1 MFLGL
6 YTSWFHRRALLV
18 GLLGGLISGTWMVIA
33 LGFQS
38 AVYPLSFGGV
48 TIPIHA
54 AISALAVNLLLSLS
68 LTPVFRLV
76 GVSTGRDNTNWADF
90 EAHPLPGSSEALLL
104 AQMSQNSQLPVPT
117 QEQVMNQV
125 R

>member
-1 MFLGL
+1 
-6 YTSWFHRRALLV
+6 
-18 GLLGGLISGTWMVIA
+18 MVIA

-54 AISALAVNLLLSLS
+54 AISALVVNLLLSLS
-68 LTPVFRLV
+68 LTPVFRMV
-76 GVSTGRDNTNWADF
+76 GVSTGRDSTTAADF

-104 AQMSQNSQLPVPT
+104 AQMSQNARIPVPT
-117 QEQVMNQV
+117 QEQLMNQM